1 MNELKPERSYWIKS
15 GTYVIFQRLGS
26 LLFGFGSYFFL
37 VRYYEVSVFGVWT
50 LFLVLTTAS
59 EMSRSAF
66 IQNAFI
72 KFFNEGKVDKNK
84 LFTASLFLNCCATVL
99 FILILLGL
107 IPILRSFWKTEVIQS
122 LIYCYCVTSVILIPF
137 TQLNYLEQ
145 ANHRF
150 SGVFWSNIIRQGLFF
165 VIVIVCF
172 VLFPRMSLTFFGWMQ
187 TVSAL
192 AGMLVAYFLCK
203 RYLPEKLSLD
213 WNLIRQL
220 FGFGKYI
227 LGTGFT
233 SNIGKNADQ
242 IILGNVSHASV
253 AYYNAGVRI
262 LNLIEI
268 PSLSISNIVY
278 PKIAEKVNLEGNSG
292 AGKLYEKSV
301 AIILAIIL
309 PAVVVV
315 LLFPQLVLL
324 LTAGKKYLESAA
336 VLRLMGTASLLIPF
350 NIQVGSALEV
360 INRPQ
365 VSFFI
370 NLVSNILNVV
380 LNLIL
385 IPILGA
391 TGAAI
396 SFVVTVLVIFAVGQY
411 YIMLFL
417 DIKLIR
423 IIKQVGISY
432 RTAFFFLKGKLI
444 K

>member
-1 MNELKPERSYWIKS
+1 MIELKSESSYWIRS

-37 VRYYEVSVFGVWT
+37 VRYYEVSAFGVWT

-72 KFFNEGKVDKNK
+72 KFFNENKIDKGE
-84 LFTASLFLNCCATVL
+84 LFTASLFLNLCSTLL
-99 FILILLGL
+99 FVLILLGL
-107 IPILRSFWKTEVIQS
+107 LPILTVFWKTEVIQS
-122 LIYCYCVTSVILIPF
+122 LIYCYCVTSMILVPF

-150 SGVFWSNIIRQGLFF
+150 SGVFWSNIVRQGLFF
-165 VIVIVCF
+165 IIVIFCF
-172 VLFPRMSLTFFGWMQ
+172 ILFPNLPLIFFGWMQ

-192 AGMLVAYFLCK
+192 VGMLVSYFLCK
-203 RYLPEKLSLD
+203 RYLPISFHLNWKLVK
-213 WNLIRQL
+213 QL

-242 IILGNVSHASV
+242 IILGNVSHSSV

-278 PKIAEKVNLEGNSG
+278 PKIAEKANLEGNAG
-292 AGKLYEKSV
+292 ARELYEKSV

-309 PAVVVV
+309 PAVAGV
-315 LLFPQLVLL
+315 LLFPEFILL
-324 LTAGKKYLESAA
+324 ITAGKKYQESAE
-336 VLRLMGTASLLIPF
+336 VLRLMGAASLLIPF
-350 NIQVGSALEV
+350 NIQIGSALEV
-360 INRPQ
+360 INRPHI
-365 VSFFI
+365 SFYI
-370 NLVSNILNVV
+370 NLVSNILNVI

-385 IPILGA
+385 IPMFGA

-396 SFVVTVLVIFAVGQY
+396 SFIVTVFLIFVVGQY
-411 YIMLFL
+411 YVKRLL
-417 DIKLIR
+417 NVNLIR
-423 IIKQVGISY
+423 IIGITGASY
-432 RTAFFFLKGKLI
+432 RRFFS
-444 K
+444 

>member
-1 MNELKPERSYWIKS
+1 MIELKSESSYWIRS

-37 VRYYEVSVFGVWT
+37 VRYYEVSAFGVWT

-72 KFFNEGKVDKNK
+72 KFFNENKIDKGE
-84 LFTASLFLNCCATVL
+84 LFTASLFLNLCSTLL
-99 FILILLGL
+99 FVLILLGL
-107 IPILRSFWKTEVIQS
+107 LPILTVFWKTEVIQS
-122 LIYCYCVTSVILIPF
+122 LIYCYCVTSMILVPF

-150 SGVFWSNIIRQGLFF
+150 SGVFWSNIVRQGLFF
-165 VIVIVCF
+165 IIVIFCF
-172 VLFPRMSLTFFGWMQ
+172 ILFPNLPLIFFGWMQ

-192 AGMLVAYFLCK
+192 VGMLVSYFLCK
-203 RYLPEKLSLD
+203 RYLPISFHLNWKLVK
-213 WNLIRQL
+213 QL

-242 IILGNVSHASV
+242 IILGNVSHSSV

-278 PKIAEKVNLEGNSG
+278 PKIAEKANLEGNAG
-292 AGKLYEKSV
+292 ARELYEKSV

-309 PAVVVV
+309 PAVAGV
-315 LLFPQLVLL
+315 LLFPEFILL
-324 LTAGKKYLESAA
+324 ITAGKKYQESAE
-336 VLRLMGTASLLIPF
+336 VLRLMGAASLLIPF
-350 NIQVGSALEV
+350 NIQIGSALEV
-360 INRPQ
+360 INRPHI
-365 VSFFI
+365 SFYI
-370 NLVSNILNVV
+370 NLVSNILNVI

-385 IPILGA
+385 IPMFGA

-396 SFVVTVLVIFAVGQY
+396 SFIVTVFLIFVVGQY
-411 YIMLFL
+411 YVKRLL
-417 DIKLIR
+417 NVNLIR
-423 IIKQVGISY
+423 IIGITGASY
-432 RTAFFFLKGKLI
+432 RRFFFLRI

>member
-1 MNELKPERSYWIKS
+1 MKSESSYWIRS

-37 VRYYEVSVFGVWT
+37 VRYYEVSAFGVWT

-72 KFFNEGKVDKNK
+72 KFFNENKIDKGQ
-84 LFTASLFLNCCATVL
+84 LFTASLFLNLCSTLL
-99 FILILLGL
+99 FVLILLGL
-107 IPILRSFWKTEVIQS
+107 LPILTVFWKTEVIQS
-122 LIYCYCVTSVILIPF
+122 LIYCYCVTSMILVPF

-150 SGVFWSNIIRQGLFF
+150 SGVFWSNIVRQGLFF
-165 VIVIVCF
+165 IIVIFCF
-172 VLFPRMSLTFFGWMQ
+172 ILFPNLPLIFFGWMQ

-192 AGMLVAYFLCK
+192 VGMLVSYFLCK
-203 RYLPEKLSLD
+203 RYLPISFHLNWKLVK
-213 WNLIRQL
+213 QL

-242 IILGNVSHASV
+242 IILGNVSHSSV

-278 PKIAEKVNLEGNSG
+278 PKIAEKANLEGNAG
-292 AGKLYEKSV
+292 ARELYEKSV

-309 PAVVVV
+309 PAVAGV
-315 LLFPQLVLL
+315 LLFPEFILL
-324 LTAGKKYLESAA
+324 ITAGKKYQESAE
-336 VLRLMGTASLLIPF
+336 VLRLMGAASLLIPF
-350 NIQVGSALEV
+350 NIQIGSALEV
-360 INRPQ
+360 INRPHI
-365 VSFFI
+365 SFYI
-370 NLVSNILNVV
+370 NLVSNILNVI

-385 IPILGA
+385 IPMFGA

-396 SFVVTVLVIFAVGQY
+396 SFIVTVFLIFVVGQY
-411 YIMLFL
+411 YVKRLL
-417 DIKLIR
+417 NVNLIR
-423 IIKQVGISY
+423 IIGITGASY
-432 RTAFFFLKGKLI
+432 RRFFFLRI

>member
-1 MNELKPERSYWIKS
+1 VKSESSYWIRS

-37 VRYYEVSVFGVWT
+37 VRYYEVSAFGVWT

-72 KFFNEGKVDKNK
+72 KFFNENKVDKGQ
-84 LFTASLFLNCCATVL
+84 LFAASLFLNSCTTLL
-99 FILILLGL
+99 FILILLAL
-107 IPILRSFWKTEVIQS
+107 TPILGLFWKTELMQS

-145 ANHRF
+145 ANHKF
-150 SGVFWSNIIRQGLFF
+150 SGVFWSNIIRQGFF
-165 VIVIVCF
+165 FIIVIVCF
-172 VLFPRMSLTFFGWMQ
+172 SFFPNMSLIFFGWMQ

-192 AGMLVAYFLCK
+192 AGTLVAYFLCK
-203 RYLPEKLSLD
+203 RYLPNSLYLD
-213 WNLIRQL
+213 WKLTKQL

-233 SNIGKNADQ
+233 SNVGKNADQ
-242 IILGNVSHASV
+242 IILGNVSHSSV
-253 AYYNAGVRI
+253 AYYNAGVRV

-278 PKIAEKVNLEGNSG
+278 PKIAEKANLEGNSG
-292 AGKLYEKSV
+292 AGRLYEKSV

-309 PAVVVV
+309 PAVVGV
-315 LLFPQLVLL
+315 LVFPEFILL
-324 LTAGKKYLESAA
+324 LTAGKKYLESAD

-350 NIQVGSALEV
+350 NIQIGSALEV
-360 INRPQ
+360 INRPHI
-365 VSFFI
+365 SFYI
-370 NLVSNILNVV
+370 NLVSNIINVILNI
-380 LNLIL
+380 IL
-385 IPILGA
+385 IPMFGA

-396 SFVVTVLVIFAVGQY
+396 SFVVTIFLIFVVGQY
-411 YIMLFL
+411 YVKQFL
-417 DIKLIR
+417 GVRVIR
-423 IIKQVGISY
+423 IISQVGGSY
-432 RTAFFFLKGKLI
+432 RTAFYFLKDKFI
-444 K
+444 R

>member
-1 MNELKPERSYWIKS
+1 M
-15 GTYVIFQRLGS
+15 V
-26 LLFGFGSYFFL
+26 FGFGSYFFL
-37 VRYYEVSVFGVWT
+37 VRYYEVSVFGIWT

-66 IQNAFI
+66 IQNAFV
-72 KFFNEGKVDKNK
+72 KFFNENKVNK
-84 LFTASLFLNCCATVL
+84 DQLFTASLLLNLCSTVL
-99 FILILLGL
+99 FILILVLL
-107 IPILRSFWKTEVIQS
+107 IPFLSIFWKTELIQS
-122 LIYCYCVTSVILIPF
+122 LIYCYCITSIILIPF

-150 SGVFWSNIIRQGLFF
+150 SGVFWSNITRQGLFF
-165 VIVIVCF
+165 FVVVICF
-172 VLFPRMSLTFFGWMQ
+172 VFFPDMSLIFFGWMQ

-192 AGMLVAYFLCK
+192 TGMLVAYFLCK
-203 RYLPEKLSLD
+203 KYLPERLVLNWKLV
-213 WNLIRQL
+213 RQL
-220 FGFGKYI
+220 FRFGKYI

-233 SNIGKNADQ
+233 STIGKNADQ
-242 IILGNVSHASV
+242 VILGNVSHSSV

-278 PKIAEKVNLEGNSG
+278 PKIAERANLEGNSG

-309 PAVVVV
+309 PAVAMV
-315 LLFPQLVLL
+315 LLFPELVLL
-324 LTAGKKYLESAA
+324 LTAGRKYLESAS

-350 NIQVGSALEV
+350 NIQIGSALEV
-360 INRPQ
+360 INRPHI
-365 VSFFI
+365 SFYI

-385 IPILGA
+385 IPKYGA

-396 SFVVTVLVIFAVGQY
+396 SFVATVLLIFIVGQY
-411 YIMLFL
+411 YVMQLL
-417 DIKLIR
+417 EVKLIR
-423 IIKQVGISY
+423 ILGHIGTSY
-432 RTAFFFLKGKLI
+432 RTTFAFLTAKLKN
-444 K
+444 